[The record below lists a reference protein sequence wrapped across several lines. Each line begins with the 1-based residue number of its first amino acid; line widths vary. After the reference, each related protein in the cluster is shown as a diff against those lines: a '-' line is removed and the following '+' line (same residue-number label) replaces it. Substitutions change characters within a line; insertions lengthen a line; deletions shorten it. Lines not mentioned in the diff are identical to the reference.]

1 MQVIQG
7 SNFCFRLSL
16 MDVDI
21 ATAMDSASSKKYI
34 SLLLLGYGTDIK
46 HLEAKI
52 NQFHTDIHH
61 LITKLKATPV
71 MN

>member
-1 MQVIQG
+1 
-7 SNFCFRLSL
+7 
-16 MDVDI
+16 MDADI
-21 ATAMDSASSKKYI
+21 ATAMDSTSSKKYI